1 MEIRFHEELYDG
13 AAIDEAAALYGSYA
27 TLAVTR
33 EPGGWIVKIEAQ
45 DGGADAQ
52 VIAAELANYAL
63 GRSIERS
70 RATSPA
76 GAAPD
81 AAKEAA

>member
-13 AAIDEAAALYGSYA
+13 LAIDEAAALYGPYA

-33 EPGGWIVKIEAQ
+33 GPGGWIVKIEAQ
-45 DGGADAQ
+45 EGGADAQ

-63 GRSIERS
+63 GRTIERS

-76 GAAPD
+76 GD
-81 AAKEAA
+81 AKEAA

>member
-1 MEIRFHEELYDG
+1 M
-13 AAIDEAAALYGSYA
+13 
-27 TLAVTR
+27 
-33 EPGGWIVKIEAQ
+33 KIEAQ

-52 VIAAELANYAL
+52 VIAAELAMLAL
-63 GRSIERS
+63 GRSYKRS